1 MAAGGRDFT
10 IDMRMRAD
18 FAQAQAAMR
27 DASKGIEDVADA
39 AERANDRMA
48 GGGTEANVQAQEA
61 YVRASRMTQEN
72 IAAEIG
78 MIGELQERL
87 ERGAGSWEELADT
100 EAMLDQAM
108 SRGLVT
114 AEEYDEALGQLDKAH
129 GQLQRSS
136 EKQHRTLDGTVA
148 RYDKAGA
155 QLQKL
160 ARDEAALKVAVDSG
174 RISREQY
181 NTAMAAI
188 ATRRTAIQS
197 LNQQS
202 TAMRNLGL
210 HTVQTQQSIAAMLR
224 SLAMGSWRG
233 ATTSMVSLTARTGA
247 MGSVF
252 TAAGVAVGG
261 LGVALGA
268 LGWAMLRSYQQMRAL
283 EGAMLATGNA
293 AGLTA
298 GSMQEMAANVGRAS
312 GEFNAAREAAQR
324 LAAGGK
330 ATSDTMEAM
339 ITATTNLAT
348 LSGRSIQQ
356 VATEMERVV
365 DDPLEG
371 IAKLNEQYRFLTTA
385 TWDQVY
391 GLVAQGRETDAVRF
405 AIQEAARVSAD
416 RVRTMQDNAGTLER
430 AWQAVKREIN
440 DVKQGLLEIGRA
452 DIDAR
457 INRLTKQFELYALPA
472 RFGATAAV
480 REEAEAR
487 RAAIYDQI
495 MALRQERLELG
506 KNEAAEGQRNRAVN
520 DGVDAQAKVARM
532 MEQGRTRAEQYEA
545 ALEDLRKTFIAIKDG
560 AEAGDTD
567 AYDLAGVIFGADGS
581 VSGGA
586 FDKLAAQLRERYAER
601 GSSGGRGGSSSDS
614 QRAEE
619 AAQREV
625 DNLVRQIGMLDQVAD
640 GQDKVSNAAR
650 IRYEIEEGGWKTVS
664 EGTKQA
670 LIDYAQMLDH
680 EEMRRDVTRQYVD
693 AQLEL
698 ARLQGRG
705 EEAEF
710 ARTRVELER
719 LEQQLLNL
727 GRTAEAADV
736 AKLLN
741 LKEAAVGLDAVN
753 RQYQQVMQQM
763 QAAHQS
769 VQTRL
774 QAGLITEAQA
784 QREIVELYNQKLAIL
799 DPLVDQMEAMARA
812 AGNEEALANV
822 QRMRLELEQMRNTTS
837 LLATTVANTFEGS
850 MANALTSLASGTMS
864 LADAGRQFLLNMAQG
879 MAQFA
884 AEQLAAIAR
893 ARIMQALASRS
904 GAENVTEGAA
914 ALTAAAGATALA
926 GGQIGAGA
934 LALGTSAAALQ
945 AAATTL
951 MIANS
956 MGGMG
961 FAEGGFTGPGGKYDF
976 AGYVHRGEYVH
987 PQDVVRHYGLGFM
1000 AAIHQKRVPR
1010 DALTAPVS
1018 RNTGPQYSFASG
1030 GYARDAMPSS
1040 PLHLEIL
1047 NFTDMDQ
1054 MAQRLAA
1061 SDPMRR
1067 QIVNTTIQEG
1077 DTIQEGWQG

>member
-1 MAAGGRDFT
+1 MTGGRDFT

-27 DASKGIEDVADA
+27 EASKGIEDVAET
-39 AERANDRMA
+39 AERANERMA
-48 GGGTEANVQAQEA
+48 GGGAEANVQAQEA

-87 ERGAGSWEELADT
+87 ERGASSWEDLADT

-108 SRGLVT
+108 ARGLVT
-114 AEEYDEALGQLDKAH
+114 AEEYDEALGKLDKAH

-136 EKQHRTLDGTVA
+136 EQQHRTLDGTVA

-155 QLQKL
+155 QLQRL
-160 ARDEAALKVAVDSG
+160 ARDEAALKQAVDAG

-181 NTAMAAI
+181 NTAMAGI
-188 ATRRTAIQS
+188 AARRAAIQN

-202 TAMRNLGL
+202 AAMRNLGL

-247 MGSVF
+247 MGAAF
-252 TAAGVAVGG
+252 TTAGIAVGG
-261 LGVALGA
+261 VGVALGA

-283 EGAMLATGNA
+283 EGALLATGNA
-293 AGLTA
+293 AGMTSGA
-298 GSMQEMAANVGRAS
+298 MQQLAADVGRAT
-312 GEFNAAREAAQR
+312 GAYDGAREATQL
-324 LAAGGK
+324 LAASGK
-330 ATSDTMEAM
+330 ATHDTMRDM
-339 ITATTNLAT
+339 VSATTNLAT
-348 LSGRSIQQ
+348 LTGRSIQQ
-356 VATEMERVV
+356 VANEVMAVA
-365 DDPLEG
+365 DKPLEA

-385 TWDQVY
+385 TYDQVAS
-391 GLVAQGRETDAVRF
+391 LVAQGRETDAVRI
-405 AIQEAARVSAD
+405 ALDALARTSED
-416 RVRTMQDNAGTLER
+416 RVRKMQQSAGTLER
-430 AWQAVKREIN
+430 AWAAVKREVN
-440 DVKQGLLEIGRA
+440 EVKQGLLEIGRS
-452 DIDAR
+452 DLDAQ
-457 INRLTKQFELYALPA
+457 INQLTKRFA
-472 RFGATAAV
+472 RLDREAERGATAAI
-480 REEAEAR
+480 RAEAR
-487 RAAIYDQI
+487 RRADELYAQIMTLKQARIDLGREAAGGGDDSEQTAAAVAAQAAIDRRVEA
-495 MALRQERLELG
+495 MD
-506 KNEAAEGQRNRAVN
+506 KEAAKQREIN
-520 DGVDAQAKVARM
+520 DLYKEFRVL
-532 MEQGRTRAEQYEA
+532 AEQA
-545 ALEDLRKTFIAIKDG
+545 ARENRDDPRLDNVVFHADGTASGGLVDQLRKQIEDRYRERSSRSGSGT
-560 AEAGDTD
+560 TD
-567 AYDLAGVIFGADGS
+567 A
-581 VSGGA
+581 
-586 FDKLAAQLRERYAER
+586 
-601 GSSGGRGGSSSDS
+601 

-619 AAQREV
+619 AARREV
-625 DNLVRQIGMLDQVAD
+625 ENLSRQIGLMDQLAE
-640 GQDKVSNAAR
+640 GQDKMTHAAR

-664 EGTKQA
+664 EATKQA
-670 LIDYAQMLDH
+670 LVDYAQLLDH

-705 EEAEF
+705 DQAEF

-741 LKEAAVGLDAVN
+741 LKEATVGLEALN
-753 RQYQQVMQQM
+753 RQYQQAMQQM
-763 QAAHQS
+763 QAAQQS

-784 QREIVELYNQKLAIL
+784 QREIVELYNQKLAVL
-799 DPLVDQMEAMARA
+799 DPLVDRMEAMARA

-850 MANALTSLASGTMS
+850 LANALDSLATSTMS

-879 MAQFA
+879 MARFA

-893 ARIMQALASRS
+893 AKLMQALNRDS
-904 GAENVTEGAA
+904 GTSNIQQGAA
-914 ALTAAAGATALA
+914 ELGTAAIATGVA
-926 GGQIGAGA
+926 GGVVRNAAQELQRAASTLLMANMIGAA
-934 LALGTSAAALQ
+934 S
-945 AAATTL
+945 
-951 MIANS
+951 
-956 MGGMG
+956 G
-961 FAEGGFTGPGGKYDF
+961 FAEGGYTGPGGKYDF

-1018 RNTGPQYSFASG
+1018 RSAGPQYSFASG
-1030 GYARDAMPSS
+1030 GYARDAMPAS
-1040 PLHLEIL
+1040 PNRL
-1047 NFTDMDQ
+1047 NLYMYTDRDQ
-1054 MAQRLAA
+1054 MMRDMANSPAFETRVVEIAAQNGQAIRA
-1061 SDPMRR
+1061 
-1067 QIVNTTIQEG
+1067 E
-1077 DTIQEGWQG
+1077 W

>member
-1 MAAGGRDFT
+1 MASGGRDFE

-18 FAQAQAAMR
+18 FAQAQAALR
-27 DASKGIEDVADA
+27 DTQKSLGDVADA
-39 AERANDRMA
+39 AESANDRMS
-48 GGGTEANVQAQEA
+48 GGGTDANVQAQQA
-61 YVRASRMTQEN
+61 YVQASRMTQET

-87 ERGAGSWEELADT
+87 DRGAGSWEDLADT

-108 SRGLVT
+108 ARGLVT
-114 AEEYDEALGQLDKAH
+114 AEEYDEALGKLDKTH
-129 GQLQRSS
+129 GELQRASDR
-136 EKQHRTLDGTVA
+136 QQRTMDGTVA

-160 ARDEAALKVAVDSG
+160 ARDEAALKTAVDSG

-181 NTAMAAI
+181 NTAMAGI
-188 ATRRTAIQS
+188 ATRRAAVES

-224 SLAMGSWRG
+224 SLAMGSWSG
-233 ATTSMVSLTARTGA
+233 ASTSMVSLTSRTGA
-247 MGSVF
+247 MGAAF
-252 TAAGVAVGG
+252 TTAGLAIGVV
-261 LGVALGA
+261 GVALGA
-268 LGWAMLRSYQQMRAL
+268 LGWALLRSYQQMRAL

-324 LAAGGK
+324 LATGGK

-356 VATEMERVV
+356 VATELERVV
-365 DDPLEG
+365 EDPLDG
-371 IAKLNEQYRFLTTA
+371 IAKLNSQYRFLTTA
-385 TWDQVY
+385 TWDQVAS
-391 GLVAQGRETDAVRF
+391 LVAQGRETDAVRV
-405 AIQEAARVSAD
+405 AIEEVARVSAD
-416 RVRTMQDNAGTLER
+416 RTRTMRENAGTLER
-430 AWQAVKREIN
+430 AWSAVKREIN
-440 DVKQGLLEIGRA
+440 DVKQGLLEIGRQ
-452 DIDAR
+452 DIDSQ
-457 INRLTKQFELYALPA
+457 INQLTRQFSIYGISE
-472 RFGATAAV
+472 RFGVTAKV
-480 REEAEAR
+480 RQEAKDR

-495 MALRQERLELG
+495 MALREQRLQTEE
-506 KNEAAEGQRNRAVN
+506 NAAAEGNLNRTVAE
-520 DGVDAQAKVARM
+520 GVTGQDKLAKM
-532 MEQGRTRAEQYEA
+532 MEQGRSRAEQYEA
-545 ALEDLRKTFIAIKDG
+545 ALEDLRETFRAIRDG

-567 AYDLAGVIFGADGS
+567 AMDLTDVIFGTDGS

-601 GSSGGRGGSSSDS
+601 GGRGGRGAASDA

-619 AAQREV
+619 AARREV
-625 DNLVRQIGMLDQVAD
+625 ENLQRQVDMLDQLGD
-640 GQDKVSNAAR
+640 GQTKLTNAAR
-650 IRYEIEEGGWKTVS
+650 IRYEIEQGAWKAVS
-664 EGTKQA
+664 EGTQRA
-670 LIDYAQMLDH
+670 LIDYAQLLDH
-680 EEMRRDVTRQYVD
+680 EEMRRDVSRQYVD

-705 EEAEF
+705 DEAEF

-719 LEQQLLNL
+719 LEQQLRNL
-727 GRTAEAADV
+727 GRSAEAADV
-736 AKLLN
+736 VKLLN

-763 QAAHQS
+763 QAAQQS

-799 DPLVDQMEAMARA
+799 DPLVDQMEAMAHA

-837 LLATTVANTFEGS
+837 LLATTVANTFEGGLTDA
-850 MANALTSLASGTMS
+850 MTSLAAGTAS
-864 LADAGRQFLLNMAQG
+864 LGEAGRQFLLNMAQG

-893 ARIMQALASRS
+893 ARLMQALARRS

-914 ALTAAAGATALA
+914 ALTAAAGAAALA
-926 GGQIGAGA
+926 GGQVGAGA
-934 LALGTSAAALQ
+934 IALGTAAAALQ

-951 MIANS
+951 IIANS
-956 MGGMG
+956 MGGGMG
-961 FAEGGFTGPGGKYDF
+961 FASGGYTGDGGKYVP
-976 AGYVHRGEYVH
+976 AGTVHRGEYVM
-987 PQDVVRHYGLGFM
+987 PQETVRRYGLGLM
-1000 AAIHQKRVPR
+1000 RAIHAGTFPAAATR
-1010 DALTAPVS
+1010 APVS
-1018 RNTGPQYSFASG
+1018 RNTGPQYSFAAG
-1030 GYARDAMPSS
+1030 GYARDAVPAS
-1040 PLHLEIL
+1040 PNRLNQYFYIDREQMLRDMANTPEFERQVVEIA
-1047 NFTDMDQ
+1047 
-1054 MAQRLAA
+1054 AQNGQAIRA
-1061 SDPMRR
+1061 
-1067 QIVNTTIQEG
+1067 E
-1077 DTIQEGWQG
+1077 W